1 VHFFLHKHGLNYFYV
16 CFPGA
21 FFYFLRGDEDM
32 FGLGDF
38 GVSLAFMLCIAS
50 AILCVV
56 YGLMNWNKGSDDE
69 AEQIKE
75 ELKWQIEENQI
86 DDQL

>member
-1 VHFFLHKHGLNYFYV
+1 
-16 CFPGA
+16 
-21 FFYFLRGDEDM
+21 
-32 FGLGDF
+32 
-38 GVSLAFMLCIAS
+38 
-50 AILCVV
+50 V
-56 YGLMNWNKGSDDE
+56 YGLLNWNKGSDDE